1 MRQSHSWSRLLGF
14 QSEKHRFESRNWSI
28 FCLNIN
34 PFLKYFLHRGGL
46 HRYSN
51 FVYLRLNLSKIAR
64 KNFKNTGKY
73 PEQWCKPLVQSDC
86 ITRSYYETG
95 IQSQYKC
102 QFWCSCDR
110 LELNGHLIL
119 DQKGIVVQINLSVPK
134 VLTTGTR
141 RNQTIRTTVKK
152 E

>member
-1 MRQSHSWSRLLGF
+1 MDLILLFWFGKKVFTYMNFILRTDFSLIRHDRCQSLYKLFLCQYTYKMRQSHSWSRLLGF

-95 IQSQYKC
+95 IQSQY
-102 QFWCSCDR
+102 
-110 LELNGHLIL
+110 
-119 DQKGIVVQINLSVPK
+119 
-134 VLTTGTR
+134 
-141 RNQTIRTTVKK
+141 
-152 E
+152 